1 MLLHLPRIPLGAEL
15 LKRPVLRATNTVNLE
30 YFLEK
35 HFSFQASA
43 DRWTLQMSESPNV
56 LWSRALMQKVPLVH
70 LVFLPAV
77 WFTQSGPAEAGSFA
91 WGDTEHLVPP
101 FKANLTALT
110 LLVLPLP
117 LRTPDPIGMFYR
129 LQRSG
134 PAGPVNFS
142 GFATW
147 MPRVAMET
155 DASLETF
162 QVVWMG
168 SVPVK
173 HWGVSEALKASH
185 HSSLCGCVRSVA
197 QLLLIRAEKE
207 DDWSIWH
214 I

>member
-1 MLLHLPRIPLGAEL
+1 
-15 LKRPVLRATNTVNLE
+15 
-30 YFLEK
+30 
-35 HFSFQASA
+35 
-43 DRWTLQMSESPNV
+43 
-56 LWSRALMQKVPLVH
+56 MQKVPSVH

-91 WGDTEHLVPP
+91 WGDTEYLVPP

-110 LLVLPLP
+110 LLVLPFY
-117 LRTPDPIGMFYR
+117 PIGMFYR
-129 LQRSG
+129 LQRSS

-197 QLLLIRAEKE
+197 QLLLIRVEKWQGGAEKE